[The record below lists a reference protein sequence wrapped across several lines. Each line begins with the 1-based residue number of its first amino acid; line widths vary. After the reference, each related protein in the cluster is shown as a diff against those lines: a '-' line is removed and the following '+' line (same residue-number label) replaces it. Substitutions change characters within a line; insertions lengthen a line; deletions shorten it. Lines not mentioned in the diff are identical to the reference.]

1 MTTPGDDEEPRLDDL
16 SDLVSGVLFPVPGDK
31 LFKSG
36 SWVDSAQLNHRL
48 YGDKWSVYATGYRDA
63 ADMLVD
69 RAAGTGRHL
78 DFLVYPIVF
87 LYRQHIELMI
97 KNLIR
102 SLWLLL
108 EKNPPNKQAGLV
120 GHRLGAFWAILRPLL
135 EEYAPGQSTAALEQT
150 GSLIDELCAV
160 DPESMG
166 FRYPHGIP
174 DKTGARLPTLSELT
188 EVDLRNLKEVMGR
201 IAALLGACEMSID
214 ADLQRKAETHPE
226 YRSLNG
232 PNGDAYGP

>member
-1 MTTPGDDEEPRLDDL
+1 MTISSDDEEPQLDDL
-16 SDLVSGVLFPVPGDK
+16 LDSIDGVLLPVSGDK

-48 YGDKWSVYATGYRDA
+48 YGDKWSVYATGYKDA

-69 RAAGTGRHL
+69 QAAGTGRHL

-87 LYRQHIELMI
+87 LYRQHIELMV

-108 EKNPPNKQAGLV
+108 EKNPSDKQAGLV
-120 GHRLGAFWAILRPLL
+120 GHHLGTFWAILRPLL
-135 EEYAPGQSTAALEQT
+135 EEHAPGQSTVALDQT

-174 DKTGARLPTLSELT
+174 DKTGVRLPTLNGLT
-188 EVDLRNLKEVMGR
+188 EVDLRNLKAVMGK

-214 ADLQRKAETHPE
+214 ADLQSKAEMHAE

-232 PNGDAYGP
+232 ANGDPYGP